1 MEATVTPP
9 PRTGESGEAAGLP
22 GLLTFNNA
30 DADRIEAAVRRLW
43 TDAAAEGNTGVL
55 RASVLNLAVV
65 LDDATQ
71 LQEVFQTLG
80 ELANSHPARAI
91 ILAPEA
97 NLTDDNIRTEVSIQC
112 SFLPGYSRHVCTE
125 RIVIFASPAAMPAL
139 AQTVEALFM
148 DELRRFLWWRRS
160 TPPGGP
166 LFERLAA
173 KVDHVMIDSR
183 RLSPRPNPFG
193 LIADHDKCSLRDLSW
208 SRLTPWRDILAQVFD
223 PPQTRPFLQQI
234 RHVEIRHVPGPQGQ
248 RINAAVLLAAWLAE
262 RLGWSLTGRGV
273 DSELLLTAPE
283 GGTPITL
290 AFTPDSRPSHPLHLT
305 AIILTP
311 NEGAGLHVSI
321 ERAEDMQTAQLC
333 MGPGDAPLACK
344 VVGMAP
350 MRDPQALARELDFWG
365 RDEIYCRVIPIA
377 HQLAEALDP

>member
-223 PPQTRPFLQQI
+223 PPQTR
-234 RHVEIRHVPGPQGQ
+234 
-248 RINAAVLLAAWLAE
+248 
-262 RLGWSLTGRGV
+262 
-273 DSELLLTAPE
+273 
-283 GGTPITL
+283 
-290 AFTPDSRPSHPLHLT
+290 
-305 AIILTP
+305 
-311 NEGAGLHVSI
+311 
-321 ERAEDMQTAQLC
+321 
-333 MGPGDAPLACK
+333 
-344 VVGMAP
+344 VVGRAP
-350 MRDPQALARELDFWG
+350 WLEPDGQG
-365 RDEIYCRVIPIA
+365 C
-377 HQLAEALDP
+377 

>member
-1 MEATVTPP
+1 MEAIVTP
-9 PRTGESGEAAGLP
+9 RSRIEESSEAAGLP
-22 GLLTFNNA
+22 GLLTFDNA

-43 TDAAAEGNTGVL
+43 TDAAAGGNNGVL

-65 LDDATQ
+65 LDEATQ
-71 LQEVFQTLG
+71 LEEVFLTLG

-91 ILAPEA
+91 ILAPEPT
-97 NLTDDNIRTEVSIQC
+97 LTKGQLRTEVSIQC

-125 RIVIFASPAAMPAL
+125 RIVIFADPDTMPAL

-148 DELRRFLWWRRS
+148 DELRRFLWWRRA
-160 TPPGGP
+160 TPPGGA

-183 RLSPRPNPFG
+183 RLPSRPNPFG
-193 LIADHDKCSLRDLSW
+193 LIAAHNNCSLRDLSW

-223 PPQTRPFLQQI
+223 PPQMRQHLHQI
-234 RHVEIRHVPGPQGQ
+234 QHVEIRHVPGPDGQ

-262 RLGWSLTGRGV
+262 RLAWTLTGKGG
-273 DSELLLTAPE
+273 DHELQLTAPE
-283 GGTPITL
+283 SASPITIV
-290 AFTPDSRPSHPLHLT
+290 FRPDSRPRYPLHLS
-305 AIILTP
+305 AIVLTP
-311 NEGAGLHVSI
+311 TPGAGLHVSI
-321 ERAEDMQTAQLC
+321 ERSQDMQTAQLC
-333 MGPGDAPLACK
+333 MGPSDTPPACK
-344 VVGMAP
+344 VVAMPP

-365 RDEIYCRVIPIA
+365 RDEVYCHVLPIA